1 MQTLAVFCTLSRM
14 VEDSARTET
23 PFLRVF
29 DARYGDLLKYNM
41 PVSKA
46 IPATV
51 GPASVPPKHEDTQA
65 QRSRPYPKHQAASRP
80 SERARSPRNSQRK
93 HQEKSRRSRSPR
105 RRGPSA
111 TAEGS
116 KCRNQRETRLN
127 AWVAGQDDKGPLRGM
142 CKNCYVGL
150 RTHAPAHQGKSRQDL
165 DNPCYFPRRARS
177 CEQKGACHW
186 ARECPNRHQLNERAR
201 DCTRCE
207 K

>member
-105 RRGPSA
+105 RERFEARSPRRFEASEPA
-111 TAEGS
+111 
-116 KCRNQRETRLN
+116 
-127 AWVAGQDDKGPLRGM
+127 
-142 CKNCYVGL
+142 
-150 RTHAPAHQGKSRQDL
+150 APATPVGHRGRFEVPK
-165 DNPCYFPRRARS
+165 P
-177 CEQKGACHW
+177 
-186 ARECPNRHQLNERAR
+186 AR
-201 DCTRCE
+201 DPSQRVGGRAG
-207 K
+207 